1 MYEPGL
7 HFDIL
12 IVYFIY
18 GGAFFTMGLAMA
30 LEIGRS
36 PSLANADLLTPLA
49 GFGILHGLHEWLE
62 IYLLQVIW
70 LGGTLPDW
78 VVWLRLGLLAVS
90 FFMLIIFGIQA
101 FRVPRGRAA
110 PLAAIGLGI
119 LALYILFILFNSLIA
134 IRAGQVAWLRL
145 ADALARYLLAVP
157 GALLASLGLHFQGL
171 RAKAGGRRSL
181 MGSLQ
186 WAAVGFGIYGLTQV
200 FVPNLDMIPGRWIN
214 AEVFLATSGVPI
226 QVFRAAMAVVV
237 LVGML
242 HATRVV
248 ERERRE
254 QVQATQQARLEALHQ
269 IQIELTKREALR
281 RDLLRHIVQV
291 QEDERARIARELHD
305 ETAQIL
311 SAFSLD
317 LATLKNIIPR
327 KADAQILIARL
338 QELGKQMSQGLYHL
352 VHDLRPAQLDD
363 LGLLPTLNSLVERDF
378 TSKGLVVAFKIEGEV
393 YRLDTTLE
401 TVLFRVVQEAL
412 ANIIRHAKVKQA
424 CVQMVYS
431 SDKITLRVMDSGVG
445 FDPGEMFNPPRGWG
459 LAGMRERV
467 EAVDGLFYI
476 HSAPGT
482 GTTVEVHIP
491 IGDQSEE
498 FDEERMT

>member
-1 MYEPGL
+1 
-7 HFDIL
+7 
-12 IVYFIY
+12 
-18 GGAFFTMGLAMA
+18 
-30 LEIGRS
+30 
-36 PSLANADLLTPLA
+36 
-49 GFGILHGLHEWLE
+49 
-62 IYLLQVIW
+62 
-70 LGGTLPDW
+70 
-78 VVWLRLGLLAVS
+78 
-90 FFMLIIFGIQA
+90 
-101 FRVPRGRAA
+101 
-110 PLAAIGLGI
+110 
-119 LALYILFILFNSLIA
+119 
-134 IRAGQVAWLRL
+134 
-145 ADALARYLLAVP
+145 
-157 GALLASLGLHFQGL
+157 
-171 RAKAGGRRSL
+171 
-181 MGSLQ
+181 
-186 WAAVGFGIYGLTQV
+186 
-200 FVPNLDMIPGRWIN
+200 MIPGRWIN